1 MALHDLFVLVK
12 PQSVPHMFVPSDA
25 ILTRDET
32 GRVISMAKN
41 HVKMQSMLSLI
52 NEVLKCVQAKS

>member
-32 GRVISMAKN
+32 GRVISIARN
-41 HVKMQSMLSLI
+41 HVKMHRLVFGISRR
-52 NEVLKCVQAKS
+52 